1 MKIQMSTPTRRKVA
15 FFLCAIT
22 SLYLTACST
31 YKVSR
36 LAPVD
41 IHQFEKIQ
49 SRKVVFLHQGE
60 DVYRVLAFSISNDT
74 ILQVTLSPIDPLDT
88 VLLNEVGEKPW
99 IDKESI
105 VAHAP
110 HYKEDKTFK
119 QYKPRQE
126 ATLTREVHIY
136 VSPDASGVQVGR
148 VNLSLGMI
156 SEIRSIEKDP
166 TRSFINSY
174 ILFNGIL
181 GILTIVLLL
190 TKSSCPYVYV
200 HDGEGYVFQGEV
212 FSGAV
217 MQSAERDDYL
227 PLPLLKL
234 KDGEVRVRIANE
246 LKERQYVN
254 RAELIGVEHPSGT
267 RVILD
272 AQGAPMLLSVPRT
285 PLSALTAAGEVALQ
299 KVARQDSVFYAFD
312 EKDQPQNGLVLRFDN
327 PGGAGRAILTLRA
340 KNSLWFD
347 HLYGSFAEKVGT
359 RYPAF
364 MKHLEKLSPEERARQ
379 QQEQDFPL
387 SVYLKSTEGVWK
399 LAGRFPLAGPM
410 GWRDMAIP
418 LDLQGIK
425 GAIELRLETGFLFWE
440 VDYAA
445 LDFPQSQPLKAF
457 AIPATFA
464 KDQDGQSWLRALR
477 SDDRA
482 YMVQAAPGMY
492 ADLGFRLPEPPSNA
506 TVSCFLHVKGYYEH
520 IRDFKQVP
528 NREELAVFRQPHY
541 FDLFSRSEYERLQ
554 GISFQHNS
562 LKNDQ

>member
-60 DVYRVLAFSISNDT
+60 NVYRVLAFSISNDT

-105 VAHAP
+105 VAYAP

-181 GILTIVLLL
+181 GI
-190 TKSSCPYVYV
+190 S
-200 HDGEGYVFQGEV
+200 
-212 FSGAV
+212 
-217 MQSAERDDYL
+217 
-227 PLPLLKL
+227 
-234 KDGEVRVRIANE
+234 
-246 LKERQYVN
+246 
-254 RAELIGVEHPSGT
+254 
-267 RVILD
+267 
-272 AQGAPMLLSVPRT
+272 
-285 PLSALTAAGEVALQ
+285 
-299 KVARQDSVFYAFD
+299 
-312 EKDQPQNGLVLRFDN
+312 
-327 PGGAGRAILTLRA
+327 
-340 KNSLWFD
+340 
-347 HLYGSFAEKVGT
+347 
-359 RYPAF
+359 
-364 MKHLEKLSPEERARQ
+364 
-379 QQEQDFPL
+379 
-387 SVYLKSTEGVWK
+387 
-399 LAGRFPLAGPM
+399 
-410 GWRDMAIP
+410 
-418 LDLQGIK
+418 
-425 GAIELRLETGFLFWE
+425 
-440 VDYAA
+440 
-445 LDFPQSQPLKAF
+445 
-457 AIPATFA
+457 
-464 KDQDGQSWLRALR
+464 
-477 SDDRA
+477 
-482 YMVQAAPGMY
+482 
-492 ADLGFRLPEPPSNA
+492 
-506 TVSCFLHVKGYYEH
+506 
-520 IRDFKQVP
+520 
-528 NREELAVFRQPHY
+528 
-541 FDLFSRSEYERLQ
+541 
-554 GISFQHNS
+554 
-562 LKNDQ
+562 